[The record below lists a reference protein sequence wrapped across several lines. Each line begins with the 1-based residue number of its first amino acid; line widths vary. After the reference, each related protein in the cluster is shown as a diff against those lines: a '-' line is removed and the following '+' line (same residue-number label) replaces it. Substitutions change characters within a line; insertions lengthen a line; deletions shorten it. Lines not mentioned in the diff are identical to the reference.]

1 MSNVDDLCKR
11 IDRSLRIGNEDN
23 YFTLLKEIIKKESDV
38 KCNNTHFDSFN
49 GFIQNIIEEVNELM
63 NVINNTANILISV
76 KNQKILRTCYQVVI
90 NVGISNCLIPGLGLR
105 LRLDKSENLLPQLQ
119 LTDEEKYKIL
129 VQCTDFLHKSY
140 QVPILKNIILTF
152 HLSDYL
158 AALIQL
164 AFAPLKKPGIYEN
177 FVMTDEKYIILNTER
192 KMYIEIYE
200 HLVKNCFQPLL
211 MKELLVL
218 QNVKEV
224 NPPLFVKRT
233 IAKEMSRR
241 LISPGGLLSL
251 IRCFIE
257 SHNIDTGIEW
267 TKIDMI
273 CKIICNK
280 HGNVTESEYLKN
292 ICSQLKQIFSLNNV
306 HYLTTASSCL
316 VSLFG
321 RYQENDDV
329 NCLLKDILQA
339 FHYESIISQSCGPGT
354 IVLTSQ
360 EVNQKVLMLHACVC
374 STKSDVPFR
383 ILSINLNLLLALF
396 IKCSSN
402 NLKIKL
408 NDIISKIL
416 EKIDKEE
423 VYKTVKEVIYDKSR
437 PLHLNVEEYNM
448 GLILK
453 CAKDVNISMEEKIS
467 VLMDLFKNSESKKVT
482 ENLFTSF
489 LQLLID
495 LLQSKRN
502 ESLLMLEED
511 PILLTKQHEK
521 YASILLLLS
530 EASSTQ
536 KATKMLKTNPSIAI
550 DFVENLLIID
560 KQSDECVTIALVL
573 LNSVLTHSNE
583 EFGDR
588 LIHLIP
594 TLEKLSMRNDDNS
607 ILCQELLSSIKS
619 FPKSDSAYDKALS
632 NVFDELLPVRAH
644 GIMELRKLIDAGDT
658 ETISKRHYLF
668 CLFQEHLKDLDSYV
682 YLSAINGIASLA
694 THCTEDVLGVL
705 CKEFLQISTEN
716 IEISENN
723 KAELRMKIGDIVV
736 KVTKRLGEL
745 AIIHKTILLN
755 TFLCGCRD
763 EDPLIRASALS
774 NLAEIALVLHY
785 RVGTI
790 IYEIL
795 ICIWSI
801 IESDDAIECRRAAVM
816 VISSLLK
823 GLGRDTLIELK
834 DNLLPIYRGLNKI
847 YKNENE
853 DSIVRLHSQIAL
865 EELND
870 IVKEFLF
877 AQIPMQRDMRISEL
891 NEIKF
896 K

>member
-1 MSNVDDLCKR
+1 MSNVDELCKR
-11 IDRSLRIGNEDN
+11 INTSLRIGDDYD
-23 YFTLLKEIIKKESDV
+23 YFTLLKDIILKESDV
-38 KCNNTHFDSFN
+38 KCNITHFDSIN

-63 NVINNTANILISV
+63 NVINTANILISV

-90 NVGISNCLIPGLGLR
+90 NVGISNSLIPGLGLR
-105 LRLDKSENLLPQLQ
+105 LRLDKLDNFLPQLR

-164 AFAPLKKPGIYEN
+164 AFAPLKKPGVYEN
-177 FVMTDEKYIILNTER
+177 FVMTNEKYIILNTER

-224 NPPLFVKRT
+224 NPPMFVKRT
-233 IAKEMSRR
+233 VAKEMSRR

-257 SHNIDTGIEW
+257 SHNIDTGVEW
-267 TKIDMI
+267 RKIDMI

-280 HGNVTESEYLKN
+280 HGNVTETEYLKN
-292 ICSQLKQIFSLNNV
+292 ICSQLKQIFSLNNAD
-306 HYLTTASSCL
+306 YLTTASSCL

-321 RYQENDDV
+321 RYPENYDV

-339 FHYESIISQSCGPGT
+339 FDYESIISQPCDPGT

-360 EVNQKVLMLHACVC
+360 EVNQKVLILHACVC
-374 STKSDVPFR
+374 NTKSDVPFR
-383 ILSINLNLLLALF
+383 ILSINLKLLLALLM
-396 IKCSSN
+396 KCSSN
-402 NLKIKL
+402 NMKVKL
-408 NDIISKIL
+408 NDIILKIL

-423 VYKTVKEVIYDKSR
+423 IYKTVNEVIYDKSR
-437 PLHLNVEEYNM
+437 PLHLIVEEYNM

-453 CAKDVNISMEEKIS
+453 CAKDVNIPMEEKIS
-467 VLMDLFKNSESKKVT
+467 ILMDLFKNSESKIVT
-482 ENLFTSF
+482 EHLFTSF

-495 LLQSKRN
+495 QLESKRN
-502 ESLLMLEED
+502 QSLLMLEKD
-511 PILLTKQHEK
+511 PILLTEQHEK
-521 YASILLLLS
+521 YAGILLLLS

-560 KQSDECVTIALVL
+560 KVSDECVTIALAL
-573 LNSVLTHSNE
+573 LNSVLTSNE
-583 EFGDR
+583 EFGHR

-594 TLEKLSMRNDDNS
+594 TIEKLSMRNNDNS

-668 CLFQEHLKDLDSYV
+668 CLFQEQLKDLDSYV

-694 THCTEDVLGVL
+694 SHCTEDVLGVL
-705 CKEFLQISTEN
+705 CKEFLQVSTEN
-716 IEISENN
+716 IEMSENN
-723 KAELRMKIGDIVV
+723 KADLRMKIGDIVV
-736 KVTKRLGEL
+736 KVTKQLGEL
-745 AIIHKTILLN
+745 AIKHKTILLN

-785 RVGTI
+785 RIGTI

-834 DNLLPIYRGLNKI
+834 ENLVPIYRGLNKL

>member
-1 MSNVDDLCKR
+1 
-11 IDRSLRIGNEDN
+11 
-23 YFTLLKEIIKKESDV
+23 
-38 KCNNTHFDSFN
+38 
-49 GFIQNIIEEVNELM
+49 M

-105 LRLDKSENLLPQLQ
+105 LRLDKSGNFLPQLQ

-129 VQCTDFLHKSY
+129 MQCTDFLHKSY

-164 AFAPLKKPGIYEN
+164 AFAPLKKPGVYEN
-177 FVMTDEKYIILNTER
+177 FVMTEEKYIILNTER
-192 KMYIEIYE
+192 KIYIEIYE
-200 HLVKNCFQPLL
+200 YLVKNCFQPLL

-233 IAKEMSRR
+233 VAKEMSRR

-257 SHNIDTGIEW
+257 SHNIDTGVEW

-292 ICSQLKQIFSLNNV
+292 ICSQLKQIFSLNNAN
-306 HYLTTASSCL
+306 YLTTAASCL

-321 RYQENDDV
+321 RYRENDDV
-329 NCLLKDILQA
+329 NCLLKDILQP
-339 FHYESIISQSCGPGT
+339 FDYESIISQPCDPGT

-360 EVNQKVLMLHACVC
+360 EVDQKILILHACVC

-396 IKCSSN
+396 MKCPSN

-408 NDIISKIL
+408 NGIIIKIL
-416 EKIDKEE
+416 EKIDKDE
-423 VYKTVKEVIYDKSR
+423 VYKTVKEVIYDKPR

-453 CAKDVNISMEEKIS
+453 CAKDVNIPMEEKIS
-467 VLMDLFKNSESKKVT
+467 LLMDLFKNSECKKVT
-482 ENLFTSF
+482 EHLFTSF

-502 ESLLMLEED
+502 QSLLMLEED
-511 PILLTKQHEK
+511 PILLTEQHEK
-521 YASILLLLS
+521 YAGLLLLLS

-536 KATKMLKTNPSIAI
+536 KATQILKTNPSIAI

-560 KQSDECVTIALVL
+560 KESDECVTIALAL
-573 LNSVLTHSNE
+573 LNSVLKHSNE
-583 EFGDR
+583 EFGHK

-607 ILCQELLSSIKS
+607 ILCRELLSSIKS
-619 FPKSDSAYDKALS
+619 VPKSDSAYDKALS
-632 NVFDELLPVRAH
+632 NVFDEILPVRAH

-705 CKEFLQISTEN
+705 CKEFLQVSTEN

-745 AIIHKTILLN
+745 SIIHKTILLN

-801 IESDDAIECRRAAVM
+801 IESDDVIECRRAAVM